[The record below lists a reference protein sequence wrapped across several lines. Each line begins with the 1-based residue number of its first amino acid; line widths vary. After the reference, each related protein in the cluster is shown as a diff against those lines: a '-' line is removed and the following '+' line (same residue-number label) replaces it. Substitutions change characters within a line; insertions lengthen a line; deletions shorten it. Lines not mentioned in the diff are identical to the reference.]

1 MVIFKIDG
9 MMEDQAHGNDIELI
23 DVDRIF
29 KNKNPRLYNVLPGF
43 ILRYIKRII
52 HQDELN
58 EALVRFKDD
67 KGVDFVRSILDY
79 MNIEYTVTGEENIPG
94 EGRLIFVSN
103 HPLGGLD
110 GLIFI
115 DIIGKRFS
123 NIRFIVNDILLNIKN
138 LESIFV
144 PVNKYGRQSA
154 AYARKIED
162 VYRSDNQVL
171 YFPAGLCSRKSGKR
185 IMDLEWKKN
194 FIKKAVDHKRDVIP
208 MYFSGSNSGFFY
220 RLANLRKF
228 LGIKANIE
236 LFLLS
241 DEMFRQKG
249 RKISVKIGKPV
260 PYTTFDSSKN
270 QSEWAKYLKDLVYE
284 MGKEVE
290 SA

>member
-1 MVIFKIDG
+1 
-9 MMEDQAHGNDIELI
+9 MEDQAHGNDIELI

-29 KNKNPRLYNVLPGF
+29 KNKNPRVYNLLPRF
-43 ILRYIKRII
+43 VLRYIKRII
-52 HQDELN
+52 HQDEIN
-58 EALVRFKDD
+58 QALIRFKDYM
-67 KGVDFVRSILDY
+67 GVDFVRSILDY
-79 MNIEYTVTGEENIPG
+79 MKIEYDVKGEENIPA
-94 EGRLIFVSN
+94 EGRFIFVSN

-110 GLIFI
+110 GMIFI
-115 DIIGKRFS
+115 DIIGKKFS

-144 PVNKYGRQSA
+144 PVNKHGRQSA

-162 VYRSDNQVL
+162 LYRSDNQVL

-194 FIKKAVDHKRDVIP
+194 FIKKAIDHKRDVIP
-208 MYFSGSNSGFFY
+208 MYFSGSNSRFFY
-220 RLANLRKF
+220 RLANLRTF

-236 LFLLS
+236 LFFLP

-249 RKISVKIGKPV
+249 KKISVKIGKPV
-260 PYTTFDSSKN
+260 PYTTFNNSKS
-270 QSEWAKYLKDLVYE
+270 QSEWAKYLKYLVYE
-284 MGKEVE
+284 IGREVE